1 MNRQKCPDFI
11 IPCFYNITFQRQL
24 SSAEDEK
31 KTLNQLLRMAIHQ
44 KLVLTQRLEDIEMSD
59 LRPSNVSNTDIKKSF
74 YIIFFKEWSKTR
86 SKKDL
91 WIQQRKARI
100 Q

>member
-1 MNRQKCPDFI
+1 MNRQKCPVFI

-59 LRPSNVSNTDIKKSF
+59 LRPSNVSNTKK
-74 YIIFFKEWSKTR
+74 
-86 SKKDL
+86 
-91 WIQQRKARI
+91 
-100 Q
+100 